1 MVVAVRIIDITITHV
16 DVKGFYHTGLKAL
29 SNEQITGFYQKRYFN
44 PFYTSTIF
52 SLSNS

>member
-1 MVVAVRIIDITITHV
+1 MVVDLRIIDFTITYV
-16 DVKGFYHTGLKAL
+16 DVKGFYHIGLKAL

-44 PFYTSTIF
+44 PFYTNTIF